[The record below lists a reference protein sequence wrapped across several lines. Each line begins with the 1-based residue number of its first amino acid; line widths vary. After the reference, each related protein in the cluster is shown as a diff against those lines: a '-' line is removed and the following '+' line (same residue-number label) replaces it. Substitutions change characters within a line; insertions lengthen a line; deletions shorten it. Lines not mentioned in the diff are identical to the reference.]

1 MKVTN
6 IKTYSTEFKYAL
18 VFDDSDN
25 LYDQIEWCKSTFGPS
40 YGSTSGYKSYRWISG
55 YKSIRFRNESDR
67 TFFLLRWSGQ

>member
-40 YGSTSGYKSYRWISG
+40 YGSTADSRWISG